1 MRRASSYS
9 VADSKNDS
17 ENSEI
22 PSDSTLKRYRRLRVS
37 GKQSSDH
44 SRDRE
49 AIEEHERDDTAAE
62 MVTDFSSQKSARQ
75 DKGNT
80 KKTALFSRRFS
91 EPGKV
96 VMSTGQLFRR
106 SQSQVDQTMLNK
118 QMLQKEGG
126 TEVIVV

>member
-49 AIEEHERDDTAAE
+49 AIEHERDDTAAE

-126 TEVIVV
+126 TEVVVV